1 MAETIA
7 PPKISPPNAGAVP
20 PKGTRFEGA
29 GSEADAGLAVRDMFS
44 QIAPRYDLLNH
55 LLSMQLGRV
64 WRRRVARR
72 VRPILLR
79 GDARVLDLCCGT
91 GDLAFSLRRAPGT
104 RAQIVGADFSHAM
117 LVRARA
123 KSLDGDSGR
132 ARRAVPLRESGA
144 LPVFEAD
151 ALRMPFADG
160 SFDLVTTAFGFRN
173 LANYEDGLREIFRVL
188 RPGGTVAILE
198 FTEPPPGLMGDLY
211 RWYFRN
217 VLPRI
222 GAFLSGDAKA
232 YSYLPASV
240 SRFFRPAE
248 LAGLMTAVGYQAAEY
263 KVWTFGTVA
272 LHLGIKPAR

>member
-1 MAETIA
+1 MAETVA
-7 PPKISPPNAGAVP
+7 PPKISPRNANAVP

-29 GSEADAGLAVRDMFS
+29 ASEADAGLAVRDMFS

-55 LLSMQLGRV
+55 LLSMQLDRV

-72 VRPILLR
+72 VRPILQR
-79 GDARVLDLCCGT
+79 ADARVLDLCCGT

-117 LVRARA
+117 LVRAHA
-123 KSLDGDSGR
+123 KSVSGDS
-132 ARRAVPLRESGA
+132 AGA
-144 LPVFEAD
+144 MPVFEAD
-151 ALRMPFADG
+151 ALRMPFADE

-173 LANYEDGLREIFRVL
+173 LANYEDGLREIYRVL

-222 GAFLSGDAKA
+222 GAFLSGDRKA

-240 SRFFRPAE
+240 SRFFRPVE
-248 LAGLMTAVGYQAAEY
+248 LASLMTAVGYQAAEY

-272 LHLGIKPAR
+272 LHIGIKPTR

>member
-20 PKGTRFEGA
+20 PKGTRFDGA
-29 GSEADAGLAVRDMFS
+29 ASEADAGLAVRDMFS

-55 LLSMQLGRV
+55 LLSMQLDRV

-132 ARRAVPLRESGA
+132 RAVPLREPGA

-198 FTEPPPGLMGDLY
+198 FTEPPPGMMGDLY

-248 LAGLMTAVGYQAAEY
+248 LAGLMTTVGYHGAEY

-272 LHLGIKPAR
+272 LHIGVKPSR

>member
-1 MAETIA
+1 MAA
-7 PPKISPPNAGAVP
+7 PTTTPKSSDPAERPNVP
-20 PKGTRFEGA
+20 PKGTKFEGA
-29 GSEADAGLAVRDMFS
+29 ASEADAGLAVRDMFS

-55 LLSMQLGRV
+55 LLSMQLDRV

-72 VRPILLR
+72 VRPILQR
-79 GDARVLDLCCGT
+79 ADARVLDLCCGT

-104 RAQIVGADFSHAM
+104 RSQIVGADFSHAM
-117 LVRARA
+117 LVRARD
-123 KSLDGDSGR
+123 KGSSDSVG
-132 ARRAVPLRESGA
+132 V

-151 ALRMPFADG
+151 ALRMPFADA

-173 LANYEDGLREIFRVL
+173 LANYEDGLREILRVL

-198 FTEPPPGLMGDLY
+198 FTEPPPGVVGDLY

-222 GAFLSGDAKA
+222 GAFLSGDGAA

-248 LAGLMTAVGYQAAEY
+248 LAGLMTTVGYQGPEY

-272 LHLGIKPAR
+272 LHLGVKPSG

>member
-1 MAETIA
+1 MAETMA
-7 PPKISPPNAGAVP
+7 PPTTPPAVP
-20 PKGTRFEGA
+20 GKDPRKGPPTGTRFEGA
-29 GSEADAGLAVRDMFS
+29 ATETDAGLAVRDMFS

-55 LLSMQLGRV
+55 LLSMQLDRV
-64 WRRRVARR
+64 WRGRVARL
-72 VRPILLR
+72 VRPILQR
-79 GDARVLDLCCGT
+79 ADARVLDLCCGT

-104 RAQIVGADFSHAM
+104 RAQIIGADFSHAM

-123 KSLDGDSGR
+123 KSFSGET
-132 ARRAVPLRESGA
+132 AEAML
-144 LPVFEAD
+144 VFEAD
-151 ALRMPFADG
+151 ALRMPFADA

-173 LANYEDGLREIFRVL
+173 LANYEDGLREIYRVL

-198 FTEPPPGLMGDLY
+198 FTEPPAGLIGDLY

-222 GAFLSGDAKA
+222 GAFLSGDGAA

-248 LAGLMTAVGYQAAEY
+248 LAALMSTVGYQSAEY
-263 KVWTFGTVA
+263 KVWTLGTVA
-272 LHLGIKPAR
+272 LHLGVRPLR

>member
-1 MAETIA
+1 MPETMAPSTT
-7 PPKISPPNAGAVP
+7 PPAGSPAVP

-29 GSEADAGLAVRDMFS
+29 ASEADAGLAVRDMFS

-55 LLSMQLGRV
+55 LLSMQLDRV

-72 VRPILLR
+72 VRPILQR
-79 GDARVLDLCCGT
+79 ADARVLDLCCGT

-123 KSLDGDSGR
+123 KSLDENS
-132 ARRAVPLRESGA
+132 SGA
-144 LPVFEAD
+144 MPVFEAD

-248 LAGLMTAVGYQAAEY
+248 LAGLMTTVGYQAAEY

-272 LHLGIKPAR
+272 LHVGVRPAR